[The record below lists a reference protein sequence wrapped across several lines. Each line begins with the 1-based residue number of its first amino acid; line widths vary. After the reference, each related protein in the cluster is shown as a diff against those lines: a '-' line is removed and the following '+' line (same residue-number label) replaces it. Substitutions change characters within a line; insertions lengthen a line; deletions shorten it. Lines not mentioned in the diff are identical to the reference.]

1 MRIKKVERYIV
12 NGSTY
17 STAEKATEAV
27 EEQLLAFVKELCSDR
42 TTALGAVN
50 WLPITKYLID
60 NKARL
65 LPILECLVEG
75 VVEE

>member
-1 MRIKKVERYIV
+1 MRIKKVERYVV
-12 NGSTY
+12 NGSAYT
-17 STAEKATEAV
+17 TAEKAVEAV
-27 EEQLLAFVKELCSDR
+27 EEQLLGFVKEMCSDP

-50 WLPITKYLID
+50 WIPITQYIVV